1 MYQTDALYCNNHA
14 YRVDRRA
21 SSDKVA
27 GKRNLLNI
35 SKSNSV
41 SFMLSKKVVK
51 LLGYCASER
60 ILIDRSRRKSTGS
73 QAIGMPAQSAQQRIA
88 SQMSLVPNTA
98 GASLSSTESIQPESR
113 NA

>member
-1 MYQTDALYCNNHA
+1 MYQTDALYRNNHA

-73 QAIGMPAQSAQQRIA
+73 QAMECQ
-88 SQMSLVPNTA
+88 VN
-98 GASLSSTESIQPESR
+98 
-113 NA
+113 